1 VFALQYRP
9 EPLRERDKYRGR
21 RRIPT
26 PPRSRYVGVVTT
38 ALVGAGIVAL
48 GAGAAMPDHKANASA
63 LDSDSATL
71 AQDRAAAAD
80 QASRNDRGAGLAT
93 SVLDAPSDKWLLPLH
108 DYEFTSNFGMR
119 WGRPHKGVDLAAP
132 EGTPFTAVHDG
143 VVVIAEWR
151 GGYGNMIMI
160 DHGNG
165 LATVYGHSSHLLV
178 KAGDHVKAGQVI
190 GLVGN
195 TGQST
200 GPHLHLEIHVNGEAV
215 EPVAWFKQH
224 GVDLKLEME
233 EIFS

>member
-1 VFALQYRP
+1 MQYRP

-21 RRIPT
+21 RRVPT

-48 GAGAAMPDHKANASA
+48 GAGAAMPDQKANASA
-63 LDSDSATL
+63 LDSADSSTL
-71 AQDRAAAAD
+71 AQERNAAAD
-80 QASRNDRGAGLAT
+80 QTSRNDRTGGAGLAST
-93 SVLDAPSDKWLLPLH
+93 TVAASDAWLLPLH

-143 VVVIAEWR
+143 TVVIAEWR

-165 LATVYGHSSHLLV
+165 LATVYGHSSQLLV
-178 KAGDHVKAGQVI
+178 KAGDKVKAGQVI
-190 GLVGN
+190 ALVGN

-233 EIFS
+233 NIFS

>member
-1 VFALQYRP
+1 MQYRP

-21 RRIPT
+21 RRVPT

-48 GAGAAMPDHKANASA
+48 GAGAAMPDQKADAGA
-63 LDSDSATL
+63 LDNTGSAAL
-71 AQDRAAAAD
+71 AQERNAAAD
-80 QASRNDRGAGLAT
+80 QTSRNDRTGGAGLAST
-93 SVLDAPSDKWLLPLH
+93 TVAASDAWLLPLH

-143 VVVIAEWR
+143 TVVIAEWR
-151 GGYGNMIMI
+151 GGYGNMVMI

-165 LATVYGHSSHLLV
+165 LATVYGHSSQLLV

-190 GLVGN
+190 ALVGN

-233 EIFS
+233 NIFS

>member
-1 VFALQYRP
+1 MQYRP

-21 RRIPT
+21 RRVPT

-48 GAGAAMPDHKANASA
+48 GAGAAMPDQKANAAA
-63 LDSDSATL
+63 LDSTDSGTL
-71 AQDRAAAAD
+71 AQERNAAAD
-80 QASRNDRGAGLAT
+80 QTSRNDRTGGAGLAST
-93 SVLDAPSDKWLLPLH
+93 TVAASDAWLLPLH

-143 VVVIAEWR
+143 TVVIAEWR
-151 GGYGNMIMI
+151 GGYGNMVMI

-165 LATVYGHSSHLLV
+165 LATVYGHSSQLLV

-190 GLVGN
+190 ALVGN

-233 EIFS
+233 NIFS